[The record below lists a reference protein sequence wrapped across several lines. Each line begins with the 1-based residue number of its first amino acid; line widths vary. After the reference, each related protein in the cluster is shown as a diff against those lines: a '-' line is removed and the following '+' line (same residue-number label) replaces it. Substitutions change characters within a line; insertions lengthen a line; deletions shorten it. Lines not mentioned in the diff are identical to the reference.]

1 MGNITRPSITRP
13 LRIALGWQL
22 VSTLLLAV
30 VWAWL
35 AGANGAISAI
45 LGGAVAMA
53 GGLAFAL
60 LASPRQT
67 VQRSPGDAWDGLTRM
82 FKAEAAKVSI
92 IVVLL
97 WLVLATYRDVVVLG
111 FIGTFILAVI
121 IFSMA
126 IFIRNPAPLETGEN
140 HVD

>member
-1 MGNITRPSITRP
+1 MSSITRPGIERP

-22 VSTLLLAV
+22 VLTMLLAAV
-30 VWAWL
+30 CGWV
-35 AGANGAISAI
+35 AGMNGAISAI

-53 GGLAFAL
+53 GGLAFSV
-60 LASPRQT
+60 LASPRNTGRQ
-67 VQRSPGDAWDGLTRM
+67 SAGDAWDGLTRM
-82 FKAEAAKVSI
+82 LKAEAAKVGI
-92 IVVLL
+92 IIILL
-97 WLVLATYRDVVVLG
+97 WLVLATYKKIMVLG

-126 IFIRNPAPLETGEN
+126 IFIRNPVSLETGEN